1 MTAAAA
7 RRLPGGGRLKLAWPR
22 WHYLYF
28 ALAAFDVLAVCV
40 GIYATHSIMQIYTE
54 SVAENHKWAERTLA
68 YSYLGEL
75 AAAVNAPGN
84 DVFDSRDVGAESA
97 RMKVALQRFH
107 QGFSRM
113 RRDLE
118 TDPDAGDSRVVLAHL
133 DAVRSAVDAMIG
145 DARRVLAS
153 FDEAPLHAGA
163 RMASMDQRYAEVNQA
178 LANLRHVVAMVQ
190 QRNFEEQTAAAR
202 ALEQREYLLAALV
215 LMMVAGATFYGRR
228 LGRRVQSDFREKERH
243 LQQLALS
250 RARLEERSMQ
260 LQLSNGLLD
269 ETRGRLQ
276 ALLRRMLASQEAQRQ
291 LVARELHEDVAQMLA
306 SLRMRLGALEMAPGV
321 REHAEPHVKD
331 ASSLAERALH
341 RLRNL
346 VRQLTP
352 HGMETIGLAGVLMN
366 HLEEWTRGTGLTVQF
381 TERLPGQRPR
391 FPVETAAYR
400 VAEEAVGNAVL
411 HAQAEMLR
419 VELIHADGELHVR
432 VQDDGVGF
440 DVAQARREATD
451 DATGIA
457 LMEQRTTAEGGRL
470 EIVSAPG
477 QGTTVKA
484 SFPAG

>member
-1 MTAAAA
+1 M
-7 RRLPGGGRLKLAWPR
+7 
-22 WHYLYF
+22 H
-28 ALAAFDVLAVCV
+28 
-40 GIYATHSIMQIYTE
+40 IYTQ
-54 SVAENHKWAERTLA
+54 SVAQNQKWAERTLA

-84 DVFDSRDVGAESA
+84 NVFDSRDVGAESA
-97 RMKVALQRFH
+97 RMKAALQRFR
-107 QGFSRM
+107 QGFARM

-118 TDPDAGDSRVVLAHL
+118 TDPETGDSRVVLAHL
-133 DAVRSAVDAMIG
+133 DAVRRAMEAMSG

-153 FDEAPLHAGA
+153 FERTPLHAGE
-163 RMASMDQRYAEVNQA
+163 RMASMDQRYAKVNQE

-202 ALEQREYLLAALV
+202 ALEQREYFLAALV
-215 LMMVAGATFYGRR
+215 LLVVAGAMLYGRR
-228 LGRRVQSDFREKERH
+228 LSRRVQSDFREKERH

-260 LQLSNGLLD
+260 LQLSNGLLS

-291 LVARELHEDVAQMLA
+291 HVARELHEDVAQMLA
-306 SLRMRLGALEMAPGV
+306 SLRMRLGALEMAPGI

-341 RLRNL
+341 RLQNL

-366 HLEEWTRGTGLTVQF
+366 HLEEWTRGSGLTVQF
-381 TERLPGQRPR
+381 TERLPDQRPR

-400 VAEEAVGNAVL
+400 VAEEAVANAVL
-411 HAQAEMLR
+411 HAQARLLR
-419 VELIHADGELHVR
+419 VELIHVDGELHVR
-432 VQDDGVGF
+432 VQDDGIGF
-440 DVAQARREATD
+440 DVPTVRRRATD
-451 DATGIA
+451 DATGIT

-470 EIVSAPG
+470 DIISAPG

>member
-1 MTAAAA
+1 M
-7 RRLPGGGRLKLAWPR
+7 
-22 WHYLYF
+22 H
-28 ALAAFDVLAVCV
+28 
-40 GIYATHSIMQIYTE
+40 IYAQ
-54 SVAENHKWAERTLA
+54 SVGQNQKWAERTLA

-84 DVFDSRDVGAESA
+84 NVFDSRDVGAESA

-107 QGFSRM
+107 QGFARM

-118 TDPDAGDSRVVLAHL
+118 TDPETGDSRVVLAHL
-133 DAVRSAVDAMIG
+133 DAVRRAMDAMSG
-145 DARRVLAS
+145 DARGVLAS
-153 FDEAPLHAGA
+153 FDRAPLQAGE
-163 RMASMDQRYAEVNQA
+163 RMASMDQRYAKVNQE

-190 QRNFEEQTAAAR
+190 QRNFEEQTAEAR
-202 ALEQREYLLAALV
+202 ALEQREYFLAALV
-215 LMMVAGATFYGRR
+215 LLVVAGAMLYGRR
-228 LGRRVQSDFREKERH
+228 LSRRVESDFREKERH
-243 LQQLALS
+243 LQELALS

-291 LVARELHEDVAQMLA
+291 HVARELHEDVAQMLA
-306 SLRMRLGALEMAPGV
+306 SLRMRLGALQMAPGI
-321 REHAEPHVKD
+321 REHAEPHVED

-341 RLRNL
+341 RLQNL

-381 TERLPGQRPR
+381 TERLPDQRPR

-400 VAEEAVGNAVL
+400 VAEEAVANAVL
-411 HAQAEMLR
+411 HAQARLLH
-419 VELIHADGELHVR
+419 VELIHLDGELHVR
-432 VQDDGVGF
+432 IQDDGIGF
-440 DVAQARREATD
+440 DVPAVRRQATD
-451 DATGIA
+451 DAAGIT

-470 EIVSAPG
+470 DIISAPG